1 MNTRPPVSKPFIN
14 CHNEQI
20 HVMVIALM
28 YTWSTYTIHL
38 ANQSCRQYPV
48 DWLTQNYT
56 LFRTGYIISF
66 PCGKNLFHMQHKIL
80 ISHLLPCSHRS
91 CMSVYCFMFGFV
103 LLLYMAPY
111 FSLNPWKIMSKVIEV
126 KSYNW
131 KIIEGSVW
139 PGLWKDQATN
149 MSFVIGKI

>member
-1 MNTRPPVSKPFIN
+1 MHALLFRSHLSIAITSKFT
-14 CHNEQI
+14 
-20 HVMVIALM
+20 LWSLLL
-28 YTWSTYTIHL
+28 YTWSTYTIHV
-38 ANQSCRQYPV
+38 ANPSCRQYPV
-48 DWLTQNYT
+48 DRLTQNYT

-66 PCGKNLFHMQHKIL
+66 PRGRNLFHMQLKIL
-80 ISHLLPCSHRS
+80 ISHLLPRSHRS
-91 CMSVYCFMFGFV
+91 CMSVYCFMLGFV

-111 FSLNPWKIMSKVIEV
+111 FSLKPWKIMSKVIEV

-139 PGLWKDQATN
+139 PGLWKDQVTN

>member
-1 MNTRPPVSKPFIN
+1 MHALLFQSHLSIAITSKFTLWSLLL
-14 CHNEQI
+14 H
-20 HVMVIALM
+20 
-28 YTWSTYTIHL
+28 TWSTYTIHL

-66 PCGKNLFHMQHKIL
+66 PRGRNLFHMQHKIL

-91 CMSVYCFMFGFV
+91 CMSVYLFYVWFCFVVIHGPLFFFK
-103 LLLYMAPY
+103 A
-111 FSLNPWKIMSKVIEV
+111 SKDHVQ
-126 KSYNW
+126 SYNW
-131 KIIEGSVW
+131 KIIGGSVW

-149 MSFVIGKI
+149 MSFVTGKI